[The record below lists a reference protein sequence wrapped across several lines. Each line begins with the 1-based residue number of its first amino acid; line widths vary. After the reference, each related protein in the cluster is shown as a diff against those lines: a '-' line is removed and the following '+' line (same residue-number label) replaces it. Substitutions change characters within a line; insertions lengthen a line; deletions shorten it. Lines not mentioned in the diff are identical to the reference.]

1 MNALK
6 KSGNLPSDKTIN
18 SDDGSRGPN
27 KLKEMIMKQ
36 SQSDMNKLDHN
47 NVPKIFV
54 NKKGA
59 ANISNTRTVKKQPG
73 LRHFPGE
80 VTMTRKGCPIG
91 AVYAEDLERTE
102 REAKALKSLY
112 EIKPED
118 LLRQHDFLKIDQSK
132 LPLEIFDNIDVEEK
146 DNSPAVWL
154 ASKSAGKSPYFHN
167 NTWVWRPV
175 EVNGYNEATREYL
188 VKFLPDGMEKRVRR
202 LNLQFDQEDAVI
214 FTERKRVAEEA
225 REDAK
230 QIMRLDHFVN
240 QQSKESVVTISQES
254 IRHIHEKVVDGLP
267 SSVPFP
273 EQGSV
278 LGSVLWTLTGDLII
292 WYTRT
297 MKRTVLLAKMEGYF
311 RDENVVARYAQLN
324 LPPVRK
330 KLQAPQNGKVP
341 CPEYPFGER
350 ALRIENYHY
359 SSQKEVLSVFKW
371 LHDRWTQKFQHY
383 TFVDSCE
390 VGVELPCSI
399 KVFRQIQSDRNAN
412 TLKLLEKDF
421 RRAFL
426 DQLMD
431 CVQDVYDFFQS
442 SYNAYRSGPLYKLFR
457 VIDLKLSVFLRCIL
471 RSSLISWEALVDRHT
486 IPRRASLPNDAPNKK
501 VSRNIANKK
510 GTVEGTDVAS
520 AAVAASNGLIS
531 ASKLFPS
538 LSLQSTEEVFSLQ
551 MATPLFALQISISEG
566 KIHLEP
572 SVEDIQGAFLHGIE
586 KMVSTMRSVTSV
598 DKEAMSL
605 LTLEARVIMNIGVG
619 DPLYGDLDTLI
630 KHLKARINSKVVAAM
645 KGPLRLCKMY
655 NEFSW
660 LMEEDVEDY
669 LENFMAS
676 DPTPTLAQYH
686 SELDRL
692 HLAGNRIKSLSF
704 QHESFDL
711 VRVDTESARNILLDR
726 VEELHDGL
734 GNLLASEARQQ
745 NLDIVQRYTEI
756 LQRIAVKPTSEKQ
769 LADLRDFIEE
779 SRKTVAEL
787 KESVRSNKLSLQ
799 MLEDFKYLLSSEDMW
814 LSWSTLEYPSK
825 VEASGREVEI
835 ALEADKIRMMDKL
848 SLQKE
853 QFEKTVENLGNEVKA
868 ARLLDDYGDK
878 EKIVERANT
887 LMDNIAEAKLKGEDF
902 NMRERV
908 FGFIPTEYS
917 ILEKFAEDLGPFY
930 KLWNMVSDFHNS
942 RNDWLNGDFKEL
954 DGSKIDEDVTDWW
967 KTSYKLAKS
976 LEDDFP
982 GAAAC
987 AAQLRMDTTEF
998 RKHLPCIQSLASK
1011 ALQSWHWDL
1020 VSDLLGKP
1028 IDIDDLTLQA
1038 LLDLDAA
1045 GHIETIQEVT
1055 IAAEKE
1061 YNLKKN
1067 LEGMQKEWDL
1077 MEFEVKPYKES
1088 GTFVVG
1094 GIDDIIA
1101 MLDDHIVKTQTM
1113 RGSPF
1118 IKRNENECKS
1128 FEYRLKY
1135 AQSFL
1140 DELIACQRTWTYLEP
1155 IFCSED
1161 IIRQLPTE
1169 ARRFSGVDAL
1179 WRKTLLETYSDPN
1192 FWTLADPEK
1201 RLEEKFK
1208 KANEKLEEITK
1219 GLNDYLEMKRL
1230 YFPRFFFLS
1239 NDELLEILSQTKEPR
1254 AVQPHLGKCFEGIN
1268 KVKFEAD
1275 LKITDLISAEG
1286 EIVKM
1291 DRPVDPENPGNKGNV
1306 ERWLLEI
1313 ESIQWDSIRSLTVQS
1328 IEEYT
1333 KIPRKD
1339 WILNWPAQVI
1349 LGVSCVFWTAEVTKA
1364 LSVGG
1369 GKSLCECN
1377 TRLDVQLGE
1386 MVDLVR
1392 GQLSKLQRKT
1402 LGALTTIDVHNRD
1415 VVSKMVDLGTSD
1427 GCDFQWMSQ
1436 LRYYWEDAWKDGQ
1449 AVKRGMKTLV
1459 ARIVNARCLYGYEY
1473 LGNTMRLV
1481 ITALTD
1487 RCYRTMIGAVDLLY
1501 GGAPEGPAGTGK
1513 TETVKDL
1520 SKAVAIHCVV
1530 FNCSDGLDYLAMAK
1544 FFKGLA
1550 GCGSWCCFDEF
1561 NRINIEVLSVIAQQI
1576 LVINEGKRQNK
1587 EMFQFEGT
1595 YMKLNSNC
1603 NVFITM
1609 NPGYA
1614 GRAGECSAPSL
1625 FILILF
1631 LHMHQIF
1638 FFSSFLHPHFTF
1650 IQSSLTI

>member
-1 MNALK
+1 MSSSAPL
-6 KSGNLPSDKTIN
+6 D
-18 SDDGSRGPN
+18 RVPN
-27 KLKEMIMKQ
+27 KLKEMIQKQ

-47 NVPKIFV
+47 NIPKAFAAKRIQNSISV
-54 NKKGA
+54 TKKTTKA
-59 ANISNTRTVKKQPG
+59 PG
-73 LRHFPGE
+73 LRSFPGE
-80 VTMTRKGCPIG
+80 MAATRKGPPKG
-91 AVYAEDLERTE
+91 AVYAEDLERE
-102 REAKALKSLY
+102 EKELREKYLDNY
-112 EIKPED
+112 ELSPED
-118 LLRQHDFLKIDQSK
+118 LLRHNDFMKIDQSK
-132 LPLEIFDNIDVEEK
+132 LPLEIFDNIEVEEK
-146 DNSPAVWL
+146 DKTPAQWL
-154 ASKSAGKSPYFHN
+154 ATKSGGKSPYFHN
-167 NTWVWRPV
+167 NAWVMRSV
-175 EVNGYNEATREYL
+175 EVKGFDESTSEYL
-188 VKFLPDGMEKRVRR
+188 VKFMPDGMEKRVRR
-202 LNLQFDQEDAVI
+202 LNLQFDQEDAFT

-225 REDAK
+225 RAAAK

-240 QQSKESVVTISQES
+240 QQPKEFVVSIRQEN
-254 IRHIHEKVVDGLP
+254 IRHIHERVVDGLP

-273 EQGSV
+273 EQGTV
-278 LGSVLWTLTGDLII
+278 LGSVLRSLTGDLII

-311 RDENVVARYAQLN
+311 KDDATVARYEQLN
-324 LPPVRK
+324 LPKIAKREP
-330 KLQAPQNGKVP
+330 APENGKVP

-371 LHDRWTQKFQHY
+371 LHDRWTQKFQY
-383 TFVDSCE
+383 YSFVDSCTT
-390 VGVELPCSI
+390 GVELPCTI
-399 KVFRQIQSDRNAN
+399 KTFRQIQSDKNAN

-457 VIDLKLSVFLRCIL
+457 VIDLKLSVFLRNIL
-471 RSSLISWEALVDRHT
+471 RSSLLSWEELVDRHT
-486 IPRRASLPNDAPNKK
+486 TSRLKGTTQKTAPEKK
-501 VSRNIANKK
+501 NKK
-510 GTVEGTDVAS
+510 GLRKKSADEVREEGDNSQSTS
-520 AAVAASNGLIS
+520 GLIP
-531 ASKLFPS
+531 ASLLYPS
-538 LSLQSTEEVFSLQ
+538 LTLQSTEEVFPLE
-551 MATPLFALQISISEG
+551 MTTPLFQLQISISEG
-566 KIHLEP
+566 KISLEP
-572 SVEDIQGAFLHGIE
+572 SMEDIQGALIHGIE
-586 KMVSTMRSVTSV
+586 KMVLSMRSVTSV

-630 KHLKARINSKVVAAM
+630 KQLKVRINNKISAAM
-645 KGPLRLCKMY
+645 KGPSKLCKMY

-660 LMEEDVEDY
+660 LMKEDVEDY
-669 LENFMAS
+669 LENFMIS
-676 DPTPTLAQYH
+676 DPSPTLADYKT
-686 SELDRL
+686 ELDKL
-692 HLAGNRIKSLSF
+692 HLAGQRIKSLSF
-704 QHESFDL
+704 QYESFDL

-734 GNLLASEARQQ
+734 GNLLAGEARQQ
-745 NLDIVQRYTEI
+745 NVDIVQRYTEI
-756 LQRIAVKPTSEKQ
+756 LQRIAVKPTSERQ

-779 SRKTVAEL
+779 SRKTVSEL
-787 KESVRSNKLSLQ
+787 KESVQSNKKSLQ
-799 MLEDFKYLLSSEDMW
+799 LLENFKYSLSSEDMW
-814 LSWSTLEYPSK
+814 LSWSALEYPSK

-853 QFEKTVENLGNEVKA
+853 QFEKVIENLGKEVKA

-878 EKIVERANT
+878 EKIVERVNT
-887 LMDNIAEAKLKGEDF
+887 LMDNIAEAKVKGEDF

-908 FGFIPTEYS
+908 FGFVPTEYS
-917 ILEKFAEDLGPFY
+917 ILEKFSEDLGQFY

-954 DGSKIDEDVTDWW
+954 DGAKIDEDVTDWW

-976 LEDDFP
+976 LEGDFA

-987 AAQLRMDTTEF
+987 AAQLRADTTEF
-998 RKHLPCIQSLASK
+998 RTHLPVIQSLASK

-1020 VSDLLGKP
+1020 VSELLGKS

-1045 GHIETIQEVT
+1045 GHIEAIQEVT

-1067 LEGMQKEWDL
+1067 LEAMQKEWDS

-1094 GIDDIIA
+1094 GIDDIIT

-1113 RGSPF
+1113 RGSPY
-1118 IKRNENECKS
+1118 IKRNEAECKA

-1140 DELIACQRTWTYLEP
+1140 DELIACQRTWMYLEP

-1169 ARRFSGVDAL
+1169 ARRFNGVDAL
-1179 WRKTLLETYSDPN
+1179 WRKTLLETSVDPN
-1192 FWTLADPEK
+1192 FWTIADPEK

-1268 KVKFEAD
+1268 KVKFESD
-1275 LKITDLISAEG
+1275 LKITELISAEG
-1286 EIVKM
+1286 EIVRM
-1291 DRPVDPENPGNKGNV
+1291 DKPVDPENPANKGNV

-1313 ESIQWDSIRSLTVQS
+1313 ESIQWDSIRTLTVAS

-1339 WILNWPAQVI
+1339 WILHWPAQVI

-1364 LSVGG
+1364 LSAGG
-1369 GKSLCECN
+1369 GKNLYECN
-1377 TRLDVQLGE
+1377 SRLDIQLRE

-1392 GQLSKLQRKT
+1392 GPLSKLQRKT
-1402 LGALTTIDVHNRD
+1402 LG
-1415 VVSKMVDLGTSD
+1415 
-1427 GCDFQWMSQ
+1427 
-1436 LRYYWEDAWKDGQ
+1436 
-1449 AVKRGMKTLV
+1449 
-1459 ARIVNARCLYGYEY
+1459 
-1473 LGNTMRLV
+1473 
-1481 ITALTD
+1481 TA
-1487 RCYRTMIGAVDLLY
+1487 
-1501 GGAPEGPAGTGK
+1501 
-1513 TETVKDL
+1513 
-1520 SKAVAIHCVV
+1520 
-1530 FNCSDGLDYLAMAK
+1530 
-1544 FFKGLA
+1544 
-1550 GCGSWCCFDEF
+1550 
-1561 NRINIEVLSVIAQQI
+1561 
-1576 LVINEGKRQNK
+1576 
-1587 EMFQFEGT
+1587 
-1595 YMKLNSNC
+1595 
-1603 NVFITM
+1603 FISS
-1609 NPGYA
+1609 Y
-1614 GRAGECSAPSL
+1614 
-1625 FILILF
+1625 
-1631 LHMHQIF
+1631 F
-1638 FFSSFLHPHFTF
+1638 FF
-1650 IQSSLTI
+1650 

>member
-1 MNALK
+1 MNTS
-6 KSGNLPSDKTIN
+6 KSSMNVLEKTMN
-18 SDDGSRGPN
+18 SDAGSRGPN
-27 KLKEMIMKQ
+27 KLKEMIQKQ
-36 SQSDMNKLDHN
+36 SQSDVNKLDHN
-47 NVPKIFV
+47 NIPVVFV
-54 NKKGA
+54 NRRAAAVFSSTKK
-59 ANISNTRTVKKQPG
+59 SKTQPG
-73 LRHFPGE
+73 LRSFPGE
-80 VTMTRKGCPIG
+80 VTLVRKGCPSG
-91 AVYAEDLERTE
+91 AVYAEDLEKE
-102 REAKALKSLY
+102 DRESKENMSFLDFQPQEL
-112 EIKPED
+112 I
-118 LLRQHDFLKIDQSK
+118 RQHDFLKIDQSK

-146 DNSPAVWL
+146 DKSPAMWL
-154 ASKSAGKSPYFHN
+154 ASKSGGKSPYFHN
-167 NTWVWRPV
+167 NAWVWRPV
-175 EVNGYNEATREYL
+175 EVNGFDEVTREYL
-188 VKFLPDGMEKRVRR
+188 VKFLPDGIEKKVRR
-202 LNLQFDQEDAVI
+202 LNLQFDDEDAAV
-214 FTERKRVAEEA
+214 FTERKRVAEVA

-240 QQSKESVVTISQES
+240 QQPKESVVSISQES

-278 LGSVLWTLTGDLII
+278 LGSVLRTLTGDLII
-292 WYTRT
+292 WYTRA
-297 MKRTVLLAKMEGYF
+297 MKRTVLMAKLEGYYK
-311 RDENVVARYAQLN
+311 DEDVVLRYSQLN
-324 LPPVRK
+324 LPPIPK
-330 KLQAPQNGKVP
+330 KTPAPQNGKVP
-341 CPEYPFGER
+341 CPEYPFIER

-371 LHDRWTQKFQHY
+371 LHDRWTQKFQY
-383 TFVDSCE
+383 YCFIDGCQS
-390 VGVELPCSI
+390 GVELPCTI
-399 KVFRQIQSDRNAN
+399 KVFRQVQSDKNLN
-412 TLKLLEKDF
+412 TLKLIEKDF

-442 SYNAYRSGPLYKLFR
+442 SYNAYRTGPLYKLFR
-457 VIDLKLSVFLRCIL
+457 VIDLKLSVFLRAIF
-471 RSSLISWEALVDRHT
+471 RSSLISWEELVDRHT
-486 IPRRASLPNDAPNKK
+486 TLRAAAVTLPPGAVDAPEKK
-501 VSRNIANKK
+501 SKKNPLNKK
-510 GTVEGTDVAS
+510 GVEDVIENDLVS
-520 AAVAASNGLIS
+520 QTNGLIS
-531 ASKLFPS
+531 ASSLYPT
-538 LSLQSTEEVFSLQ
+538 LSLQCTEEVFPLQ
-551 MATPLFALQISISEG
+551 MTNPLFQLQISISEG
-566 KIHLEP
+566 KIFLEP
-572 SVEDIQGAFLHGIE
+572 SVEDIQGAFIHGIE
-586 KMVSTMRSVTSV
+586 KMVSSMRSITSV

-619 DPLYGDLDTLI
+619 DPLYGDLDSLV
-630 KHLKARINSKVVAAM
+630 KQLKVRINSKVVAAM
-645 KGPLRLCKMY
+645 KGPLKLCRMY

-676 DPTPTLAQYH
+676 DPSPTLPDYH
-686 SELDRL
+686 KELVRL
-692 HLAGNRIKSLSF
+692 DLAGKRIRSLSF
-704 QHESFDL
+704 HHESFDL
-711 VRVDTESARNILLDR
+711 VRLDTGSARSILLNR

-734 GNLLASEARQQ
+734 GNLLAGEARQQ

-756 LQRIAVKPTSEKQ
+756 LQRIAVKPTSERQ

-787 KESVRSNKLSLQ
+787 KESVKANKLSVQL
-799 MLEDFKYLLSSEDMW
+799 LEDFNYLMSSEDMW

-853 QFEKTVENLGNEVKA
+853 QFEKVVENLGNEVKA
-868 ARLLDDYGDK
+868 ARFLDDYGDK
-878 EKIVERANT
+878 EKIVERVNS
-887 LMDNIAEAKLKGEDF
+887 LMDNIAEAKLKGDDF

-954 DGSKIDEDVTDWW
+954 DGTKIDEDVTDWW

-976 LEDDFP
+976 LEDEYP

-987 AAQLRMDTTEF
+987 AAQLRGDTTEF

-1011 ALQSWHWDL
+1011 ALQPWHWDL

-1028 IDIDDLTLQA
+1028 IDIDDLSLQA

-1045 GHIETIQEVT
+1045 GHIEAIQEVT
-1055 IAAEKE
+1055 TAAEKE
-1061 YNLKKN
+1061 YNLKRN
-1067 LEGMQKEWDL
+1067 LEGMLKEWDS
-1077 MEFEVKPYKES
+1077 MEFEVKAYKES

-1113 RGSPF
+1113 RGSPY
-1118 IKRNENECKS
+1118 IKRNENECKA

-1140 DELIACQRTWTYLEP
+1140 DELIACQRTWMYLEP

-1179 WRKTLLETYSDPN
+1179 WRKTLLETFSDPT
-1192 FWTLADPEK
+1192 FWTQADPEK

-1268 KVKFEAD
+1268 KVKFETD

-1286 EIVKM
+1286 EVVRM

-1328 IEEYT
+1328 IEQYT
-1333 KIPRKD
+1333 KIARKE
-1339 WILNWPAQVI
+1339 WILNWPAQII

-1369 GKSLCECN
+1369 GKSLYDCN
-1377 TRLDVQLGE
+1377 TRLDIQLRE
-1386 MVDLVR
+1386 MVELVR
-1392 GQLSKLQRKT
+1392 GPLSKLQRKT

-1427 GCDFQWMSQ
+1427 GSDFQWMSQ

-1614 GRAGECSAPSL
+1614 GRAGL
-1625 FILILF
+1625 YL
-1631 LHMHQIF
+1631 
-1638 FFSSFLHPHFTF
+1638 SS
-1650 IQSSLTI
+1650 S

>member
-1 MNALK
+1 M
-6 KSGNLPSDKTIN
+6 DTIKM
-18 SDDGSRGPN
+18 SSSIPLEKVHTDAGLRLPN
-27 KLKEMIMKQ
+27 KLKEMIQ
-36 SQSDMNKLDHN
+36 RQAQSDMNKLDHN
-47 NVPKIFV
+47 NIPKAFAMKRVPITS
-54 NKKGA
+54 
-59 ANISNTRTVKKQPG
+59 SNHKRSAKQPK
-73 LRHFPGE
+73 LRSYPGE
-80 VTMTRKGCPIG
+80 MMASRAGPPRG
-91 AVYAEDLERTE
+91 AVYADDLEKEEKELR
-102 REAKALKSLY
+102 ALYLDSNELA
-112 EIKPED
+112 IED
-118 LLRQHDFLKIDQSK
+118 LLRHNDFFKIDQSK
-132 LPLEIFDNIDVEEK
+132 LPLELFDNIEVEEK
-146 DNSPAVWL
+146 DKTPAMWL
-154 ASKSAGKSPYFHN
+154 ATKSLGKCPYFYN
-167 NTWVWRPV
+167 NAWVSRPV
-175 EVNGYNEATREYL
+175 EVKSFDEATCEYL

-202 LNLQFDQEDAVI
+202 LNLQFDQEDAEI
-214 FTERKRVAEEA
+214 FNERKRVAEEA
-225 REDAK
+225 RAEAK

-240 QQSKESVVTISQES
+240 QQPKESVVSIRQEN
-254 IRHIHEKVVDGLP
+254 IRHIHERVVDGLP

-273 EQGSV
+273 EQGTV
-278 LGSVLWTLTGDLII
+278 LGGVLRSLTGDLII

-311 RDENVVARYAQLN
+311 RDDKIVTRYEQLN
-324 LPPVRK
+324 LPPIPKRVC
-330 KLQAPQNGKVP
+330 APQNGKIP

-383 TFVDSCE
+383 SFVDDCSSI
-390 VGVELPCSI
+390 VELPCSI
-399 KVFRQIQSDRNAN
+399 KVFRQIQSDKNAQ

-442 SYNAYRSGPLYKLFR
+442 SYSAYRSGPLYKLFR
-457 VIDLKLSVFLRCIL
+457 VIDLKLSVFLRLIL
-471 RSSLISWEALVDRHT
+471 KSSLLSWEQLVDRHT
-486 IPRRASLPNDAPNKK
+486 TPRLPKAAVDSPALDRRNKKALTKNTTEDMKDEVEMSSSIDGLIPASL
-501 VSRNIANKK
+501 
-510 GTVEGTDVAS
+510 
-520 AAVAASNGLIS
+520 LY
-531 ASKLFPS
+531 PS
-538 LSLQSTEEVFSLQ
+538 LTLQSTEDVFPLQ
-551 MATPLFALQISISEG
+551 RTTPLFQLQISISEG
-566 KIHLEP
+566 KIFLEP
-572 SVEDIQGAFLHGIE
+572 SMEDIQGTFIHGME
-586 KMVSTMRSVTSV
+586 KMVHSMRSVTSV

-619 DPLYGDLDTLI
+619 DPLYGDLDTLV
-630 KHLKARINSKVVAAM
+630 KQLKLRINSKIAVAM
-645 KGPLRLCKMY
+645 KGPLKLCKMF

-676 DPTPTLAQYH
+676 DPPPSLADYQA
-686 SELDRL
+686 ELDKL
-692 HLAGNRIKSLSF
+692 HLAGKRIKSLSF
-704 QHESFDL
+704 QYESFDL
-711 VRVDTESARNILLDR
+711 VRVDTLSAKNILLDR

-734 GNLLASEARQQ
+734 GNLLAGEARQQ
-745 NLDIVQRYTEI
+745 NVDIVQRYNEI
-756 LQRIAVKPTSEKQ
+756 LQRIAVKPTSERQ

-779 SRKTVAEL
+779 SKKTVAEL
-787 KESVRSNKLSLQ
+787 KETVLSNKKSLQ
-799 MLEDFKYLLSSEDMW
+799 LLGKFKYFLSNEDMW
-814 LSWSTLEYPSK
+814 LSYSAMEYPSK

-835 ALEADKIRMMDKL
+835 ALEADKISMMDKL

-853 QFEKTVENLGNEVKA
+853 QFEKVVESLGKEVAA

-878 EKIVERANT
+878 EKIVERVNT
-887 LMDNIAEAKLKGEDF
+887 LMDNIAEAKVKGDDF

-908 FGFIPTEYS
+908 FGFVPTEYS
-917 ILEKFAEDLGPFY
+917 ILEKFAEELGPFY

-954 DGSKIDEDVTDWW
+954 DGAKIDDDVTDWW

-976 LEDDFP
+976 MEDEFP

-987 AAQLRMDTTEF
+987 AAQLRADTTEF
-998 RKHLPCIQSLASK
+998 RKHLPVIQSLASK
-1011 ALQSWHWDL
+1011 ALQTWHWDI
-1020 VSDLLGKP
+1020 VSVLLGKP
-1028 IDIDDLTLQA
+1028 LENEELTLQL

-1045 GHIETIQEVT
+1045 GHIEAIQEIAT
-1055 IAAEKE
+1055 AAEKE

-1067 LEGMQKEWDL
+1067 LEAMQKEWDSV
-1077 MEFEVKPYKES
+1077 EFEVKAYKDS

-1094 GIDDIIA
+1094 GIDDIISI
-1101 MLDDHIVKTQTM
+1101 LDDHIVKTQTM
-1113 RGSPF
+1113 RGSPY
-1118 IKRNENECKS
+1118 IKRNEDQCKA

-1140 DELIACQRTWTYLEP
+1140 DELIACQRTWMYLEP

-1169 ARRFSGVDAL
+1169 ARRFNGVDAL
-1179 WRKTLLETYSDPN
+1179 WRKTLLELSVDSN
-1192 FWTLADPEK
+1192 FWTVADPEK

-1268 KVKFEAD
+1268 KVKFEID
-1275 LKITDLISAEG
+1275 LRITELISAEG

-1291 DRPVDPENPGNKGNV
+1291 DKAVDPENPGNKGNV

-1313 ESIQWDSIRSLTVQS
+1313 ENIQWDSIRSLTVAS
-1328 IEEYT
+1328 LEEYNQ
-1333 KIPRKD
+1333 IPRGE
-1339 WILNWPAQVI
+1339 WILKWPAQVI
-1349 LGVSCVFWTAEVTKA
+1349 LGVSCVYWTAEVTKA
-1364 LSVGG
+1364 LASGG
-1369 GKSLCECN
+1369 GKALYECN
-1377 TRLDVQLGE
+1377 TGLDIQLRE

-1392 GQLSKLQRKT
+1392 GDLSKLQRKT

-1415 VVSKMVDLGTSD
+1415 VVAKMVDLGTSD
-1427 GCDFQWMSQ
+1427 VSDFQWMSQ

-1449 AVKRGMKTLV
+1449 AVKKGMKTLV

-1614 GRAGECSAPSL
+1614 GRAGE
-1625 FILILF
+1625 
-1631 LHMHQIF
+1631 
-1638 FFSSFLHPHFTF
+1638 
-1650 IQSSLTI
+1650 